1 MQKALISSDILN
13 GQQKVRNF
21 IISAI
26 VNSEKKSITKTRLLF
41 KYDEFH
47 RGFGNYI
54 INYNASLLLLI
65 ELKNGRICG
74 GFCPKLES
82 DNEGDN
88 TILFTY
94 LDGGRVFTK
103 L

>member
-13 GQQKVRNF
+13 SQQKVRNF

-26 VNSEKKSITKTRLLF
+26 SNSEKRSITRTRLLF

-47 RGFGNYI
+47 KGFGNYI
-54 INYNASLLLLI
+54 INYTGPLLLLI
-65 ELKNGRICG
+65 RLKNGRICG

-82 DNEGDN
+82 DS
-88 TILFTY
+88 
-94 LDGGRVFTK
+94 
-103 L
+103 